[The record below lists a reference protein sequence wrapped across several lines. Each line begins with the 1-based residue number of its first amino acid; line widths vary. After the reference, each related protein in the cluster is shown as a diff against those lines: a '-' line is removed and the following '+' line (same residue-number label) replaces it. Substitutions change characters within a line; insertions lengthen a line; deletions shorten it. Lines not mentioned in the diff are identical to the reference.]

1 MTSWRLSGNSKISL
15 KQKLLT
21 KNEFNFT
28 NKFLWKLP
36 EINSKFKSISPVF
49 SPSHQRERRGS
60 SIRKQVTVSACDESE
75 IMNELKLPEKKL
87 EDKFPRF
94 FVEGTQKICNKQYFR
109 KSFMNKIIVP
119 KQTPQKTKKVVAC
132 NDTELDAWD
141 INY

>member
-49 SPSHQRERRGS
+49 SPSHQRERKSS
-60 SIRKQVTVSACDESE
+60 SIKKHLSASVCEEPEKMS
-75 IMNELKLPEKKL
+75 ELKITEKKL
-87 EDKFPRF
+87 EDKFPKF
-94 FVEGTQKICNKQYFR
+94 FVEGTQKKCNIQYFR
-109 KSFMNKIIVP
+109 KSFVGKIIVP

-132 NDTELDAWD
+132 NDTELDAWN
-141 INY
+141 IHY